1 MKLVRDTRQAW
12 PGLSWYERFEQLVVL
27 VLTALIAVLIVVTT
41 WNLVL
46 VVADLVMSG
55 VLTPAR
61 PEVFQAV
68 FGMIMLVLISLE
80 FNHSLIGVLD
90 RRETIVH
97 LRTVVMIALL
107 AVLRKFI
114 ILPVEKIS
122 ASVLFGL
129 AAATVALGLLLWC
142 LPGGG
147 LERVVARSHRNTE

>member
-1 MKLVRDTRQAW
+1 MKPVRDTRRAW
-12 PGLSWYERFEQLVVL
+12 AGLSWYERFEQLVAL

-46 VVADLVMSG
+46 VVADMVTAGL
-55 VLTPAR
+55 LTPAR

-80 FNHSLIGVLD
+80 FNHSLIGVLE
-90 RRETIVH
+90 RRETVVH

-114 ILPVEKIS
+114 VMPVEE
-122 ASVLFGL
+122 V
-129 AAATVALGLLLWC
+129 AAPKLLGLSAAVLSLGAVLWSLREQGPA
-142 LPGGG
+142 LPGRPRRG
-147 LERVVARSHRNTE
+147 AD